1 MDSRNIITTFAIL
14 AILISTNV
22 FAWGVNS
29 QYENSNPLKMQPGE
43 TKNVEFVLVHGTEEK
58 TSIKAIA
65 SLIEGSEIAEIIG
78 DKEFTL
84 SPGTLV
90 EDNKKIVLRISIP
103 QSASIGESY
112 QVKLSVTS
120 IPEKEIATV
129 QLNKGYVVDFPVIV
143 GEESSV
149 ETVKTVEKQ
158 KVNTKVVAIIIALF
172 IIIIIVILIV
182 IFLKKK
188 QAIK

>member
-1 MDSRNIITTFAIL
+1 MDNRNIITTFAIL

-58 TSIKAIA
+58 TNVRVIT
-65 SLIEGSEIAEIIG
+65 SLVEGSEIAEIIG

-90 EDNKKIVLRISIP
+90 EDNKKITLRISIP
-103 QSASIGESY
+103 QSASIGTSY
-112 QVKLSVTS
+112 PIKLSVTS

-129 QLNKGYVVDFPVIV
+129 QLNKGYVIDFPVLI
-143 GEESSV
+143 GKESSA
-149 ETVKTVEKQ
+149 EKTQVIKQ
-158 KVNTKVVAIIIALF
+158 KANIKIISIIIALF
-172 IIIIIVILIV
+172 IIITIVIIAVLL
-182 IFLKKK
+182 LKKK
-188 QAIK
+188 QEK